1 MAEQPKPAAPAA
13 KVEEKAEKVSHKASI
28 PTNCQKCNKR
38 IRRKSWYYHHNKY
51 FCGKNCAKEDWKK
64 MGDDK
69 TKAAEAAAAAAAPK
83 AEEAAPAAEAPKEA

>member
-13 KVEEKAEKVSHKASI
+13 KVEKKAEKVSKKASI

-51 FCGKNCAKEDWKK
+51 FCGKNCATEDWKK
-64 MGDDK
+64 MGDE
-69 TKAAEAAAAAAAPK
+69 KAKATAAAAA
-83 AEEAAPAAEAPKEA
+83 AAEAPKEA